1 MKKMTFEAFIK
12 ANAQVIEEIRLT
24 AWNLHESVGQTY
36 DKTLPYGHHLSMVA
50 DAAVKYGYEVIND
63 ESDIIPVVFAAYFH
77 DSIEDARLTYN
88 DVVSVAERFM
98 NPEQSVIAAEI
109 VYALTNDKGRTRKE
123 RAGEHYYAGIRET
136 PYAPFVKLCD
146 RLANMT
152 YSFNGTNDSNNHM
165 HEVYQSEWPHFINA
179 ITMNGADIRVGL
191 PKDMVSEVE
200 SLFAR

>member
-136 PYAPFVKLCD
+136 PYVKLCD

-179 ITMNGADIRVGL
+179 ITMNGADIRFGL